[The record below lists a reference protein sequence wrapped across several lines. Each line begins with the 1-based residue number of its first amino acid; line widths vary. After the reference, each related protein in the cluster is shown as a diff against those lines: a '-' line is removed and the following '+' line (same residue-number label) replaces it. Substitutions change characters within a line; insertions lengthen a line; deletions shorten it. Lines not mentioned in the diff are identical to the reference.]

1 MKQPYPDFKHRARPD
16 GDDYADFLP
25 IDLFAYVSDKTALI
39 TDEIHT
45 VIDQFKFPD
54 DPRRLDQSNINTL
67 ESAKNNVLDV
77 LVMVEWFLSNFEM
90 VRPEGEQSP
99 EEGSP
104 LPADLLNGPKP
115 VLELVKSE

>member
-16 GDDYADFLP
+16 GGDYADFLP

-39 TDEIHT
+39 TDELHT

-67 ESAKNNVLDV
+67 ESARNNVLDV
-77 LVMVEWFLSNFEM
+77 LTMVEWFLSNFEM
-90 VRPEGEQSP
+90 VRPDGEEHS
-99 EEGSP
+99 EAGLP
-104 LPADLLNGPKP
+104 LPTDSMNDTRP